1 MKSAELKRVSTQ
13 AVGYSANKRYGFL
26 GFSRKQLCIPYGVFL
41 ACFVIIPLVLIVFY
55 AFTDKSGVVSF
66 DNFIRFF
73 SSTTTISTVIISI
86 LLALATTII
95 CILLAYP
102 LAYILARSNLN
113 RGGTLLMLFIVP
125 MWINF
130 VLRAMAM
137 KDLLTLTGIFGY
149 NNYVNVI
156 IGMVYDYLPFMI
168 LPIYTVLIKMDKSL
182 IEASQDLGANP
193 VRTFLRVTL
202 PLSLSGVASGI
213 TMVFMP
219 TMTCY
224 VISDT
229 FGNGLITIIGKLIDE
244 QFTTFQNWNFGSAMA
259 VVLLVIM
266 LLSMWL
272 TGGFKSE
279 DTRGTNL

>member
-1 MKSAELKRVSTQ
+1 MTKEATVKTPPS
-13 AVGYSANKRYGFL
+13 NDGFKKPFRI

-41 ACFVIIPLVLIVFY
+41 LFFVIIPLVLIVFY
-55 AFTDKSGVVSF
+55 AFTDKDGGITLK
-66 DNFIRFF
+66 NFIRFF
-73 SSTTTISTVIISI
+73 SSSTTLTTLIISV
-86 LLALATTII
+86 LLALATTLV
-95 CILLAYP
+95 CILIAYP
-102 LAYILARSNLN
+102 LAYVLARSNLN
-113 RGGTLLMLFIVP
+113 KGGTLLMLFIVP

-137 KDLLTLTGIFGY
+137 KDLLTLIGVFGF
-149 NNYVNVI
+149 NNYLNVV

-182 IEASQDLGANP
+182 IEASMDLGASP
-193 VRTFLRVTL
+193 IRTFAKVTL
-202 PLSLSGVASGI
+202 PLSMSGIASGV

-244 QFTTFQNWNFGSAMA
+244 QFVTYLNWNMGSAMA
-259 VVLLVIM
+259 MVLLVIM
-266 LLSMWL
+266 LVSMWV
-272 TGGFKSE
+272 TGSFKSE
-279 DTRGTNL
+279 DARGTNL

>member
-1 MKSAELKRVSTQ
+1 MTKEATVKTPPS
-13 AVGYSANKRYGFL
+13 NDGFKKPFRI

-41 ACFVIIPLVLIVFY
+41 LFFVIIPLVLIVFY
-55 AFTDKSGVVSF
+55 AFTDKDGGITLK
-66 DNFIRFF
+66 NFIRFF
-73 SSTTTISTVIISI
+73 SSSTTLTTLIISV
-86 LLALATTII
+86 LLALATTLV
-95 CILLAYP
+95 CILIAYP
-102 LAYILARSNLN
+102 LAYVLARSNLN
-113 RGGTLLMLFIVP
+113 KGGTLLMLFIVP

-137 KDLLTLTGIFGY
+137 KDLLTLIGVFGF
-149 NNYVNVI
+149 NNYLNVV

-182 IEASQDLGANP
+182 IEASMDLGASP
-193 VRTFLRVTL
+193 IRTFAKVTL
-202 PLSLSGVASGI
+202 PLSMPGIASGV

-244 QFTTFQNWNFGSAMA
+244 QFTTFQNWNLGSAMA
-259 VVLLVIM
+259 MVLLVIM
-266 LLSMWL
+266 LVSMWV
-272 TGGFKSE
+272 TGSFKSE
-279 DTRGTNL
+279 DARGTNL

>member
-1 MKSAELKRVSTQ
+1 MEKNITEKA
-13 AVGYSANKRYGFL
+13 AVTVKKKFRI
-26 GFSRKQLCIPYGVFL
+26 GFSRKQLCIPYGLFL
-41 ACFVIIPLVLIVFY
+41 ALFVVLPLLLIVFH
-55 AFTDKSGVVSF
+55 AFTSQDGSFSF
-66 DNFIRFF
+66 DNFVRFF
-73 SSTTTISTVIISI
+73 TSTTTISTLIISMLI
-86 LLALATTII
+86 ALATTVI

-102 LAYILARSNLN
+102 VAYILAKSNLN
-113 RGGTLLMLFIVP
+113 KGGTLLMLFIMP

-137 KDLLTLTGIFGY
+137 KDLLTLIGVFGF

-182 IEASQDLGANP
+182 IEASKDLGASSFT
-193 VRTFLRVTL
+193 TFRKVTL
-202 PLSLSGVASGI
+202 PLSMSGIASGV

-229 FGNGLITIIGKLIDE
+229 FGNGLITIVGKLIDE

-259 VVLLVIM
+259 LVLLVIM
-266 LLSMWL
+266 LVSMWI
-272 TGGFKSE
+272 TGSFKTE
-279 DTRGTNL
+279 ETRGGNL